1 MDELEEVLR
10 RFRPRRPRPLPELVP
25 GRRGRLQA
33 AHRSPRWSLWI
44 AASGLA
50 AAAITVAMVI
60 RDGPTPA
67 IDAPRVVITLGA
79 LNAQG
84 LASAEDLDH
93 MLTRTSRAILPD
105 VEQPGGVLQALS
117 KE

>member
-1 MDELEEVLR
+1 MDELEELLR
-10 RFRPRRPRPLPELVP
+10 RFQPRRPRPLPELV
-25 GRRGRLQA
+25 RQRG
-33 AHRSPRWSLWI
+33 PRWAVWA

-50 AAAITVAMVI
+50 AAAIIAAIVA
-60 RDGPTPA
+60 RDERAPAVETPRA
-67 IDAPRVVITLGA
+67 ARARLVITLGA

-84 LASAEDLDH
+84 LTSAEDLDGL
-93 MLTRTSRAILPD
+93 LTRTSRAILPD

>member
-1 MDELEEVLR
+1 MDELEALLR
-10 RFRPRRPRPLPELVP
+10 QFQPRRPRPLPELMRP
-25 GRRGRLQA
+25 RG
-33 AHRSPRWSLWI
+33 PRWSVWI

-50 AAAITVAMVI
+50 AAAIIAAIVA
-60 RDGPTPA
+60 RDERAPA
-67 IDAPRVVITLGA
+67 VETPRVARAVITLGA

-84 LASAEDLDH
+84 LTSAEDLDGL
-93 MLTRTSRAILPD
+93 LTRTSRAVLPD